1 MGKKLTKNLF
11 TNTYRKW
18 CKQKAVTLRIEFAI
32 LSLAIET
39 KDNFF
44 LLYNINPIGLMKL
57 KITYRILNKGKIRRA
72 CSEYFM
78 WGSLKTDN
86 LWKLHDGKEYLT

>member
-1 MGKKLTKNLF
+1 
-11 TNTYRKW
+11 
-18 CKQKAVTLRIEFAI
+18 
-32 LSLAIET
+32 
-39 KDNFF
+39 
-44 LLYNINPIGLMKL
+44 MKL

-86 LWKLHDGKEYLT
+86 LWKLRDGKEYLT